1 MDTLPLPAAAG
12 MATGDS
18 AQGEMFT
25 GLGTPLQAALFGA
38 AFEVMGQQRTGHSC
52 RSLTMEHD
60 LLEHILDA
68 SRSMAETRDLS
79 LLPNFVLDQITQLT
93 GAEHSTLVLVQP
105 DGSLDFRYQ
114 RSLSDHVLADAND
127 QRCQSIV
134 RQVVETSQPVVLRDA
149 SLDPHFAG
157 AERVA
162 LPEPR
167 SILCV
172 PLVSQDSTI
181 GAIYV
186 ENRLIRGQVGNDD
199 LAPLVLFAN
208 QAATAI
214 ENARAFQKLNDAYAE
229 LERQVEKRTLELS
242 DANARLRQEIADR
255 KQTEEALL
263 KERDRAQRYLEI
275 SGVMILALDADGNIL
290 LVNRKGCE
298 ILESQNE
305 EIVGKNWF
313 DTFLPKRIRQEVRS
327 VFEALL
333 TGEIEEAR
341 FVEGPVLT
349 ASGRERTI
357 GWYNNVIADE
367 AGNPIGTLS
376 SGEDITERKQAVEA
390 SEESERLLRTIAAN
404 YPSYLSI
411 IERDLT
417 IGFSSGREFA
427 KQNLDPNGFVGLT
440 LEQVFGEQAPA
451 VRGHYLRAFDGDEVS
466 FELSVGDQHQSYQAV
481 PLRDERGEIPR
492 ILAVVDDITERK
504 KAEEANQKR
513 SRQLAELNAIIGT
526 ITSTLALEEVLQRIV
541 RAAPRFFS
549 NAGEATIQLVD
560 ETGTLSTRAAS
571 NKIGEANQRM
581 VFRAGEG
588 IAGWAFRERSPMNV
602 PDVTVEPRF
611 LPGTDPP
618 EYCSLL
624 VVPLIS
630 HDQPLGTLSIT
641 SAEVGAFGE
650 QDEQLL
656 LGLSRYAA
664 IAVQNAHWYE
674 QTRRDAET
682 KTMLLREVNHR
693 VKNNLTSIIG
703 LIHTEQRYASEEGR
717 AVVQAAMERLVQRI
731 NGLAQVHDLLSQ
743 SEWSPVLLSDL
754 VTHIMSTV
762 LDALPLNQH
771 VLMDVT
777 PSPVKVSPR
786 QARNLALAINEL
798 VTNTAKYA
806 IPDRAVMRVAV
817 RIALEDGETVLLEY
831 KDDGPGYPQDV
842 LRQERRGVGLYLIEI
857 LVHHTLNGSLTL
869 ANDGGAVTTI
879 RFEAEVGSTE

>member
-1 MDTLPLPAAAG
+1 
-12 MATGDS
+12 
-18 AQGEMFT
+18 
-25 GLGTPLQAALFGA
+25 
-38 AFEVMGQQRTGHSC
+38 
-52 RSLTMEHD
+52 MEHSI
-60 LLEHILDA
+60 LEQILEA
-68 SRSMAETRDLS
+68 SRRMAETRDLS
-79 LLPNFVLDQITQLT
+79 LLLNYAMDQAIHLVSAQV
-93 GAEHSTLVLVQP
+93 GAIALVQP
-105 DGSLDFRYQ
+105 DGPLKFRALRGLTARALAETQ
-114 RSLSDHVLADAND
+114 DGIRRSVLGKV
-127 QRCQSIV
+127 I
-134 RQVVETSQPVVLRDA
+134 ETSQPIVLQDA
-149 SLDPHFAG
+149 SQHPLSSDGEGMDLAG
-157 AERVA
+157 
-162 LPEPR
+162 PR

-172 PLVSQDSTI
+172 PLVSQGHTI
-181 GAIYV
+181 GVIYV
-186 ENRLIRGQVGNDD
+186 ENHSHESRSRNDD
-199 LAPLVLFAN
+199 LALLVLFAH
-208 QAATAI
+208 QAAAAI
-214 ENARAFQKLNDAYAE
+214 ENARAFQTLGEAYSG
-229 LERQVEKRTLELS
+229 LEKQVEKRTLELS
-242 DANARLRQEIADR
+242 EANARLKREIADR

-263 KERDRAQRYLEI
+263 KERDRTQRYLEI
-275 SGVMILALDADGNIL
+275 SGVMILALDTDGNIL

-298 ILESQNE
+298 ILESRNE

-333 TGEIEEAR
+333 TGEVEEAR
-341 FVEGPVLT
+341 FVEGPILT

-357 GWYNNVIADE
+357 GWYNNVITDK

-376 SGEDITERKQAVEA
+376 SGEDITERKRAAEA
-390 SEESERLLRTIAAN
+390 LQESERLLRTIAAN

-411 IERDLT
+411 IEKDLT
-417 IGFSSGREFA
+417 IGFTSGREFA
-427 KQNLDPNGFVGLT
+427 KQNLNPDDFVGLT
-440 LEQVFGEQAPA
+440 LEQVFGDQAPTI
-451 VRGHYLRAFDGDEVS
+451 RENYIKAFEGEEIS
-466 FELSVGDQHQSYQAV
+466 FELAIADQYQLYQGV
-481 PLRDERGEIPR
+481 PLYDERGEITR

-504 KAEEANQKR
+504 RTEEAIQKR
-513 SRQLAELNAIIGT
+513 SRELAELNAIIGT

-571 NKIGEANQRM
+571 NRIGAASRRM
-581 VFRAGEG
+581 EFRIGEG
-588 IAGWAFRERSPMNV
+588 IAGRAFQERSPINV

-611 LPGTDPP
+611 LAGEDPLT
-618 EYCSLL
+618 YHSLL

-641 SAEVGAFGE
+641 SARVGAFGE

-717 AVVQAAMERLVQRI
+717 TVVQAAMERLVQRI

-743 SEWSPVLLSDL
+743 SEWTPVLLSDL

-762 LDALPLNQH
+762 LDALPLHQH

-777 PSPVKVSPR
+777 PSTVKVSPR

-806 IPDRAVMRVAV
+806 VLDRGVMRVAV
-817 RIALEDGETVLLEY
+817 RIALENGETVLLEY

-842 LRQERRGVGLYLIEI
+842 LQQKRHGVGLYLIEI